1 MNYLKLLGLGALI
14 AGTSAC
20 SLIGGG
26 EPDPRWADY
35 KNWHKITEGRVGTG
49 DPTGLIGNVH
59 KGREGYREVY
69 VNDIGKDAL
78 TGTAPYNFP
87 AGSIVIKEQF
97 ANKAA
102 WEAQKGG
109 EVTVSLKVKDG
120 TGSADNWEW
129 AAGYTGKAGPSQF
142 CAGCH
147 TAAIASDF
155 VFTHEDFLAKEF
167 N

>member
-1 MNYLKLLGLGALI
+1 MSHFFRHSCRRKGIRKTADHTVHAGLHFVFFA
-14 AGTSAC
+14 
-20 SLIGGG
+20 
-26 EPDPRWADY
+26 
-35 KNWHKITEGRVGTG
+35 
-49 DPTGLIGNVH
+49 GLIGNVH
-59 KGREGYREVY
+59 KGRDGYRDVY
-69 VNDIGKDAL
+69 VNDIGKEAL